1 MPKPSP
7 KASWTDHGTNTR
19 KNEEIMRSHGDTA
32 HHSPVG
38 PSVPQMKTI
47 PAQDMPSARGR
58 PTQVDRTTSSPRL
71 WEIQQAGKVLTQTLE
86 VRETRIVALRSDIES
101 GHYSVEAEQV
111 AEKIMKDLLLDLFR
125 Y

>member
-1 MPKPSP
+1 
-7 KASWTDHGTNTR
+7 
-19 KNEEIMRSHGDTA
+19 
-32 HHSPVG
+32 
-38 PSVPQMKTI
+38 MKTI
-47 PAQDMPSARGR
+47 LAQDMPSARGR

-71 WEIQQAGKVLTQTLE
+71 WEIQQAGKVLTQPLE

>member
-1 MPKPSP
+1 
-7 KASWTDHGTNTR
+7 
-19 KNEEIMRSHGDTA
+19 MRSHGDTA

-38 PSVPQMKTI
+38 PPVPQMKTI
-47 PAQDMPSARGR
+47 PAQEMPSARGR
-58 PTQVDRTTSSPRL
+58 LTQVERITSSPRL
-71 WEIQQAGKVLTQTLE
+71 WEIQQAGKALAQTLE

-125 Y
+125 N